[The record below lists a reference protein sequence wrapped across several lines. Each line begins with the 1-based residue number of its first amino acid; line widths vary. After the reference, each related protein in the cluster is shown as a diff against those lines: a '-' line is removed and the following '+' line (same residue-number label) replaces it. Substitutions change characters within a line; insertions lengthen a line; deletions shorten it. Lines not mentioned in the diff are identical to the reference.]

1 MECNKIRLGDIA
13 TIITKGTTPTS
24 LGFEFEENGINFIK
38 IESIKEDGT
47 FIPEKFAYISNECN
61 EKLKRSQ
68 LQKNDVLFSIA
79 GAIGKTAIVT
89 EDVLPANT
97 NQALAIIRIPEGIID
112 YRFLLYA
119 LQSDEI
125 IEQSNKKKQGVA
137 QLNLSLQNIN
147 DFEIPCLSINQQ
159 FEIVAALSRIDT
171 LIAQRN
177 EQLSKLDELIKSQFI
192 EMFGNPVKN
201 DMEWESKTL
210 NDVCDGIGD
219 GLHGTPEYDDDGDY
233 PFINGNN
240 LIDGEIVI
248 TPATKMVSK
257 ETYTKHLIDISSN
270 AILISINGTLGKL
283 AFYNGERVML
293 GKSACYCNL
302 KPNINKVFVYG
313 VMKSDAFAEF
323 LDNSST
329 KSTIKNVGLKAMRE
343 YKLILPPTELQEQ
356 FATFVEQTDKSK
368 LAIQQSLEKLET
380 MKKALMQQY
389 FG

>member
-13 TIITKGTTPTS
+13 TIITKGTTSTS

-177 EQLSKLDELIKSQFI
+177 EQLSKLDELVKS
-192 EMFGNPVKN
+192 
-201 DMEWESKTL
+201 L
-210 NDVCDGIGD
+210 
-219 GLHGTPEYDDDGDY
+219 
-233 PFINGNN
+233 
-240 LIDGEIVI
+240 
-248 TPATKMVSK
+248 
-257 ETYTKHLIDISSN
+257 
-270 AILISINGTLGKL
+270 
-283 AFYNGERVML
+283 
-293 GKSACYCNL
+293 
-302 KPNINKVFVYG
+302 FV
-313 VMKSDAFAEF
+313 
-323 LDNSST
+323 N
-329 KSTIKNVGLKAMRE
+329 
-343 YKLILPPTELQEQ
+343 
-356 FATFVEQTDKSK
+356 
-368 LAIQQSLEKLET
+368 
-380 MKKALMQQY
+380 
-389 FG
+389 